1 MTSPYQFEP
10 TKSDFCDDY
19 DSFNTNHNKFS
30 QCFEALSPKRLKRKY
45 ICSEHFGKNEYINP
59 HATKSRLMP
68 NAVPKKYLNVKNKSP
83 KSWSWNVEDS
93 PIAEMPV
100 NETIDTTPV
109 KLIRNRAVMN
119 SDMPSPVKTTK
130 STNTTLIKSPTKL
143 ALKNN
148 ILQEKL
154 NRIRRLLKQKRTIIK
169 SLKAKMNN
177 NTAKKDIN
185 IVTKFFNQAQFPSIN
200 SKALINMQIM
210 HKKRKPWSK
219 AEKKLALAIYY
230 KSPSTYKYMK
240 KNGIILPGEST
251 VRHWL
256 NSINYTTGF
265 PPKYMEQIKH
275 KTSDMSYDEKKCVI
289 LLDEVSIMKAIEY
302 NKSLD
307 EIEGFEDLGSLGRTN
322 KLGSHALV
330 LMVRGLYKNWKF
342 PFSYYFTGS
351 GIKGDSLT
359 TIVKEAVGKLLELS
373 LLPTC
378 IVCDQGTQ
386 NRRMFSLLG
395 GSEKNPS
402 TVICNKKIF
411 LIYDAPHLLKSV
423 RNNLMNGDFLIDN
436 NIISFKDI
444 QKTYELDNHSETA
457 KSMCKLTPIHLFPN
471 SFQKM
476 SCKLAIQLFS
486 RSVSAAIKTCVST
499 GQLTSSSAIHTA
511 EFIDIMNDMFD
522 TFNSKNLYD
531 PNPNRRPLCDTNT
544 VNFRNL
550 EKARTI
556 FQKAVKISKTNK
568 KSSIPPCFV
577 GIIWT
582 TTALVE
588 VFQSEKYD
596 SGRSQTKKE
605 YFLLTNRLTQ
615 DALEN
620 FFSIMRQKNGYV
632 QFF

>member
-1 MTSPYQFEP
+1 MDITPK
-10 TKSDFCDDY
+10 TR
-19 DSFNTNHNKFS
+19 KFVL
-30 QCFEALSPKRLKRKY
+30 Q
-45 ICSEHFGKNEYINP
+45 
-59 HATKSRLMP
+59 
-68 NAVPKKYLNVKNKSP
+68 
-83 KSWSWNVEDS
+83 
-93 PIAEMPV
+93 
-100 NETIDTTPV
+100 
-109 KLIRNRAVMN
+109 LI
-119 SDMPSPVKTTK
+119 DMPSPVKTTK
-130 STNTTLIKSPTKL
+130 PINTTLIKSPTKL
-143 ALKNN
+143 TLKNN

-154 NRIRRLLKQKRTIIK
+154 NRLRRLLKQKRTIIK
-169 SLKAKMNN
+169 SLKTKINN
-177 NTAKKDIN
+177 NTKKDIN

-265 PPKYMEQIKH
+265 PPKYMEQIKN
-275 KTSDMSYDEKKCVI
+275 KTLDMSYDEKKCVI

-395 GSEKNPS
+395 GSDKNPS

-444 QKTYELDNHSETA
+444 QKTYELDSHSETA
-457 KSMCKLTPIHLFPN
+457 KAMCKLTPIHIFPN

-522 TFNSKNLYD
+522 TCNSKNLYD
-531 PNPNRRPLCDTNT
+531 LNPNRRPLCDTNT
-544 VNFRNL
+544 ANFRNL

-556 FQKAVKISKTNK
+556 FQKAVKISKKNK

-588 VFQSEKYD
+588 LFQSEKYD
-596 SGRSQTKKE
+596 YGRSQTKKE

-632 QFF
+632 QYF